1 MNFEHDSELKDDTS
15 SSDKNNAN
23 EKETSERLSS
33 DQPTGQS
40 GPIPPDAHEDEAQ
53 YPSLLVL
60 VPLTF
65 ALMISIF
72 MIALDTNII
81 GTAIPKIV
89 TQFHSLNDVGW
100 YGSAYLLTL
109 MSFQPTYG
117 RFYTHFNIKWLFISA
132 LAIFEVGSTICATAT
147 SSKLLITG
155 RAISGMGASG
165 IFSGG
170 LTISHG
176 LVRPK
181 IRPLY
186 ISIVTSVYGIA
197 AIAGPLL
204 GGVFTDSERLTW
216 RFCFFLN
223 LPFGGLAILIVALQ
237 YKVPPRPQP
246 ELSIRQKLK
255 HMDFLGAVL
264 LLGAMTCLLLALKDG
279 GINSPWSNSKNWGCL
294 LGFGIMIFC
303 FLTVEFKLKDGQ
315 VLAKSSV
322 HHNYMMLTHCTRAM
336 IPFRIASQ
344 RTVAAS
350 CLFTVFVNMAIDTH
364 IYYLPIYFQAVRGT
378 TAEQSGIRMLP
389 YLGSNILAT
398 IVSGASVS
406 RFGYYVPFMWMC
418 GIIFTAGCGV
428 LHTLGRFSTTAQ
440 WAGYEVLTGFGFG
453 IGFQVPYT
461 AVQIVLPTEDVPIGN
476 SLPVFSQALG
486 GALAISIA
494 QNILTNTLSQE
505 LKMIPG
511 LDSSEIIALGA
522 KNLTS
527 TVPSE
532 YLDGVLDAY
541 TYALSRTLILP
552 IAAAGMAF
560 VCSLG
565 MEWRKVEK
573 K

>member
-303 FLTVEFKLKDGQ
+303 FLTVEFKLKDG
-315 VLAKSSV
+315 
-322 HHNYMMLTHCTRAM
+322 AM

-486 GALAISIA
+486 
-494 QNILTNTLSQE
+494 E